1 MERIEYDP
9 EGGNY
14 KPVTEHETGATL
26 LVLGV
31 VMLAAALGWL
41 LFVGWDIR
49 DGGGMMQAIF
59 VVDVVTALFLI
70 VLGFIKK
77 KRQII

>member
-14 KPVTEHETGATL
+14 QPVTEHETGSTL
-26 LVLGV
+26 MVAGLI
-31 VMLAAALGWL
+31 MLIAALGWM

-49 DGGGMMQAIF
+49 AGGGLMQGIF
-59 VVDVVTALFLI
+59 TGDVVLALALI
-70 VLGFIKK
+70 TMGFIKK

>member
-1 MERIEYDP
+1 MERMEYDP

-14 KPVTEHETGATL
+14 KPITEHETGATF
-26 LVLGV
+26 LVLGLI
-31 VMLAAALGWL
+31 MLIAALGWM

-49 DGGGMMQAIF
+49 AGGSLMKAIF
-59 VVDVVTALFLI
+59 AADVVIALVLL

-77 KRQII
+77 KRQTN

>member
-1 MERIEYDP
+1 MERIEIDP
-9 EGGNY
+9 AGGDF

-26 LVLGV
+26 LVVGV
-31 VMLAAALGWL
+31 VMLIAALGWL
-41 LFVGWDIR
+41 LYVGWDIR

-59 VVDVVTALFLI
+59 VADVVAALFLI
-70 VLGFIKK
+70 ILGFIKK